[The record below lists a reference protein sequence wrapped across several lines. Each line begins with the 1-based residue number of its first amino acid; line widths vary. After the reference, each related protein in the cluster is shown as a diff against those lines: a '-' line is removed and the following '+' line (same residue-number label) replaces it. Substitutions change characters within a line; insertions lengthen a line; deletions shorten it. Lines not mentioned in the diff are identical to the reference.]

1 MSPPTQAADTP
12 KPARRRRRA
21 ILLALIPLALLLAG
35 MLLMLRPSILAD
47 IALKQLG
54 AATGLE
60 IQAASARYGLGA
72 TLYISLSDVSARATG
87 STKPLF
93 QARRMHLAVPWQTL
107 RSRGQVL
114 DIERIELDAPSLDL
128 AALQRWQQ
136 SRPASA
142 AETRLPTLLHGLGIR
157 EGRVQ
162 GEGWRVENLSA
173 DIPHFAPDAPL
184 QAALQGRYLTGS
196 TRLDFDLNL
205 ALSKAAIPTGLGVSG
220 QLEIADATWRLPARI
235 RLRAHLHQQDGHLTL
250 ERTRLST
257 TLQYLPEDG
266 TPLALALGAYGR
278 LHWAS
283 GTITAEPL
291 AITIRGQAPIPDF
304 SAHGR
309 LAMDENLHLALQGE
323 LPHWPSSWP
332 ALPAPLHAS
341 RSPLPFAID
350 YQGDADFSAPLD
362 LQLRRDDSRLEVR
375 LRIRQMQ
382 DWLAQDAHSSPLP
395 PLQGRLSTPR
405 VIVEGAVLEGVEID
419 IEDPSLSP

>member
-1 MSPPTQAADTP
+1 MSPSAQAADTP

-35 MLLMLRPSILAD
+35 MLLMLRPSTLAD

-72 TLYISLSDVSARATG
+72 TPYISLDDVSARATG
-87 STKPLF
+87 SAKPLF
-93 QARRMHLAVPWQTL
+93 QARRVYLAVPWKTL
-107 RSRGQVL
+107 RRRGQVL

-128 AALQRWQQ
+128 AALQSWQQ

-142 AETRLPTLLHGLGIR
+142 AETRLPTLLRGLGIR

-162 GEGWRVENLSA
+162 GEGWRVENLQA

-184 QAALQGRYLTGS
+184 QAALQGRSLTGS

-205 ALSKAAIPTGLGVSG
+205 ALSKAAISTGLGVSG
-220 QLEIADATWRLPARI
+220 QLEVADATWRLPARI
-235 RLRAHLHQQDGHLTL
+235 RLRAHLHQQDGHLIL
-250 ERTRLST
+250 ERARLST
-257 TLQYLPEDG
+257 ALQYLPEDG
-266 TPLALALGAYGR
+266 APLALAFGAYGR

-291 AITIRGQAPIPDF
+291 AIAIRGQASIPDF
-304 SAHGR
+304 SAYGR
-309 LAMDENLHLALQGE
+309 LALDENLHLALQGE

-341 RSPLPFAID
+341 RSPLPFAIG

-362 LQLRRDDSRLEVR
+362 LQLRRDDSHLEAR

-382 DWLAQDAHSSPLP
+382 AWLAQDAHSSPLP
-395 PLQGRLSTPR
+395 PLQGKVSTPR
-405 VIVEGAVLEGVEID
+405 LIVEGAVLEGVEIG

>member
-1 MSPPTQAADTP
+1 MNPSAQAADTP

-21 ILLALIPLALLLAG
+21 ILIVLTLLALLLPSV
-35 MLLMLRPSILAD
+35 LLMLRPSILAD
-47 IALKQLG
+47 IALRQLG

-72 TLYISLSDVSARATG
+72 QPYISLGDVSARIPG
-87 STKPLF
+87 SRTTLF

-114 DIERIELDAPSLDL
+114 DIERIELDAPYLDL

-142 AETRLPTLLHGLGIR
+142 AETRLPTLLHGLGIQN
-157 EGRVQ
+157 GSVQ
-162 GEGWRVENLSA
+162 GEGWRVENVNV
-173 DIPHFAPDAPL
+173 DIPHFTPGAPL
-184 QAALQGRYLTGS
+184 QAALQGHSLTGS
-196 TRLDFDLNL
+196 TRLDFELNL

-266 TPLALALGAYGR
+266 APLALALGAYGR

-291 AITIRGQAPIPDF
+291 AIAIRGQAPIPDF

-309 LAMDENLHLALQGE
+309 LALDENLHLALQGE

-332 ALPAPLHAS
+332 ALLAPLHAS

-362 LQLRRDDSRLEVR
+362 L
-375 LRIRQMQ
+375 
-382 DWLAQDAHSSPLP
+382 
-395 PLQGRLSTPR
+395 
-405 VIVEGAVLEGVEID
+405 
-419 IEDPSLSP
+419 